1 MKTGDQFK
9 NKESKRICV
18 VVGANDTYV
27 EYKYLELDPKESRGT
42 GKRRT
47 KPNTACVTRFVFG
60 QKFEAVA

>member
-1 MKTGDQFK
+1 MKTGDHFK

-27 EYKYLELDPKESRGT
+27 EYKYLELKVSHGT
-42 GKRRT
+42 GKRKT
-47 KPNTACVTRFVFG
+47 KPNTACVTRVVFT